1 MKYQNIVVYFIIA
14 LALLSIPS
22 LLENVKAQTTSAN
35 QTVPQQ
41 TQNINLTA
49 QALMKINIFEVKDTL
64 MKAKLAI
71 IDGHHLEALTD
82 VRNVETQLLL
92 VKPAPTKFLSDMHK
106 AIYAIARSDI
116 DKSLDI
122 LTKIQLEILKAE
134 NQIFK
139 AAVENPQ
146 VMQQVKA
153 AVANPPVMQ
162 QFDTAGPNTNE
173 EEDSTGTEEEEDSTG
188 TEEEDSTRMM
198 QQFNN
203 AEPYTNEEEY
213 FTGTDEYSIGTEEDS
228 TDIDDT

>member
-1 MKYQNIVVYFIIA
+1 
-14 LALLSIPS
+14 
-22 LLENVKAQTTSAN
+22 
-35 QTVPQQ
+35 
-41 TQNINLTA
+41 
-49 QALMKINIFEVKDTL
+49 

-173 EEDSTGTEEEEDSTG
+173 DSTGTEEEEDSTGTEEEEDSTG
-188 TEEEDSTRMM
+188 TEEEEDSTRMM